1 MHEHTPRHT
10 DPAPGSSDRSF
21 GFVFTVFFVIV
32 GLLPLLNG
40 GSMRLWAL
48 GLSAVFLLLAL
59 VAPKTLAPANRAWTK
74 FGLLLHRI
82 VSPIALGILFY
93 GVVTPTGVFMR
104 LLGKDLLR
112 QRFDR
117 SAKTYWIARTPPGPD
132 AESLKNQF

>member
-10 DPAPGSSDRSF
+10 DPTLGSSNRSF

-40 GSMRLWAL
+40 GGIRLWAL
-48 GLSAVFLLLAL
+48 GVSAVFLLLAL
-59 VAPKTLAPANRAWTK
+59 VAPKILAPANRAWTK
-74 FGLLLHRI
+74 FGLLLHKI
-82 VSPIALGILFY
+82 VSPIALGILFF
-93 GVVTPTGVFMR
+93 GVVTPTGFVMR

-117 SAKTYWIARTPPGPD
+117 SATTYWIARTPPGPD